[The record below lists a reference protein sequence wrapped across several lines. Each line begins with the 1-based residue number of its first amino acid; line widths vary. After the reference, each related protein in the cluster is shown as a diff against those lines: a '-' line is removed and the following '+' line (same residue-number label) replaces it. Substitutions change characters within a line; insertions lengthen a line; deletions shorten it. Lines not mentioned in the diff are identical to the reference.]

1 MSFDASFSICFRLLP
16 RKNRVLEL
24 RLCPGAMAMS
34 DNASLLG
41 DSLGAFESKK
51 LDVRHGK

>member
-1 MSFDASFSICFRLLP
+1 MSFDASFSIRFRLLP

-34 DNASLLG
+34 DNDSLLG